1 MEQPTKSFPTPW
13 ASSCS
18 GLRADENDSLRSAA
32 ACTITTPQS
41 AGRCFALRSK
51 TSSRSPA
58 RLRLRSKG
66 GLMEELDFS
75 GPAREP
81 ARAPAYDPEVALEF
95 FRSAGKEVRTVT
107 PGQIFGEWAA
117 FSESP
122 RSATALATAACRV
135 ISLDGRGFQAAL
147 RSNPEFSLM
156 LMGTMIGRLRA
167 MLGQLTGIPS
177 AASQEKDSRVFDKG
191 LLAALAEGLG
201 DQVRVRYDRGS
212 VIMVEGQAGVLM
224 YVVLEGRVVI
234 TLRGAVLQYVGPGG
248 VFGEL
253 ALIDQSA
260 RAADATAETD
270 CALLAINRNLFL
282 NLVKSDPTFAVSLLS
297 AVAERVRNM
306 AASFN

>member
-1 MEQPTKSFPTPW
+1 
-13 ASSCS
+13 
-18 GLRADENDSLRSAA
+18 
-32 ACTITTPQS
+32 
-41 AGRCFALRSK
+41 
-51 TSSRSPA
+51 
-58 RLRLRSKG
+58 
-66 GLMEELDFS
+66 MEELDFS
-75 GPAREP
+75 RPAREP
-81 ARAPAYDPEVALEF
+81 VRAPAYDPVVALEF
-95 FRSAGKEVRTVT
+95 FRSAGKEEQVASGTRIFSENEKASRFFLQSDKMYYLLEGEVTLLVQGKPVRTVT

-156 LMGTMIGRLRA
+156 LMGTMIRRLRA

>member
-75 GPAREP
+75 RPAREP
-81 ARAPAYDPEVALEF
+81 VRAPAYDPVVALEF
-95 FRSAGKEVRTVT
+95 FRSAGKEEQVASGTRIFSENEKASRFFLQSDKMYYLLEGEVTLLVQGKPVRTVT
-107 PGQIFGEWAA
+107 PWQIFGEWAA
-117 FSESP
+117 VRAAP
-122 RSATALATAACRV
+122 RAATALATAACRV

-156 LMGTMIGRLRA
+156 LLSMMIGRLRG
-167 MLGQLTGIPS
+167 MLAEMTQVPAAAS
-177 AASQEKDSRVFDKG
+177 AARTSSVFDKG
-191 LLAALAEGLG
+191 LL
-201 DQVRVRYDRGS
+201 
-212 VIMVEGQAGVLM
+212 
-224 YVVLEGRVVI
+224 
-234 TLRGAVLQYVGPGG
+234 
-248 VFGEL
+248 
-253 ALIDQSA
+253 
-260 RAADATAETD
+260 
-270 CALLAINRNLFL
+270 
-282 NLVKSDPTFAVSLLS
+282 
-297 AVAERVRNM
+297 
-306 AASFN
+306 

>member
-1 MEQPTKSFPTPW
+1 
-13 ASSCS
+13 
-18 GLRADENDSLRSAA
+18 
-32 ACTITTPQS
+32 
-41 AGRCFALRSK
+41 
-51 TSSRSPA
+51 
-58 RLRLRSKG
+58 
-66 GLMEELDFS
+66 
-75 GPAREP
+75 
-81 ARAPAYDPEVALEF
+81 
-95 FRSAGKEVRTVT
+95 
-107 PGQIFGEWAA
+107 
-117 FSESP
+117 
-122 RSATALATAACRV
+122 
-135 ISLDGRGFQAAL
+135 
-147 RSNPEFSLM
+147 
-156 LMGTMIGRLRA
+156 
-167 MLGQLTGIPS
+167 
-177 AASQEKDSRVFDKG
+177 G

-270 CALLAINRNLFL
+270 CALLAINRNVFL
-282 NLVKSDPTFAVSLLS
+282 NLVRSDPTFAVSLLT